1 MMASFKGLLIVASG
15 CERKTRMI
23 FSKKRL
29 RSLFGVLGDDVLVP
43 GRMWVVWLWYYQNFT
58 SVLVLFF
65 FHLIFASCVD
75 SYQSEQEIVQRAL
88 WFLRME
94 CGTQL
99 CAHPVGCVSYW
110 SVE

>member
-1 MMASFKGLLIVASG
+1 MFLSLAECGSYGDGIIKISPVFLSTSLASS
-15 CERKTRMI
+15 
-23 FSKKRL
+23 
-29 RSLFGVLGDDVLVP
+29 
-43 GRMWVVWLWYYQNFT
+43 
-58 SVLVLFF
+58 FF